1 MAVEPVV
8 DAISYVGWAILM
20 GFFAYATSIRYSIR
34 LKYDIYGNSVED
46 FFAVMVLYPFAAY
59 QMEHHMDHAYD
70 LDRTDYPMVEKP
82 DKPNGYRASGAYGYR
97 EETPAN
103 DKAYHMDHAIKRP
116 GKEHSQSD
124 GNWTPSMS
132 HLGSHTNPATD
143 DDLSMRSG
151 NSNWSKTNV
160 V

>member
-1 MAVEPVV
+1 
-8 DAISYVGWAILM
+8 M

-34 LKYDIYGNSVED
+34 LKYNIYGNSVED
-46 FFAVMVLYPFAAY
+46 FFAVMILYPFAAY

-70 LDRTDYPMVEKP
+70 LDRADYPMEEKP
-82 DKPNGYRASGAYGYR
+82 DKPNGYRASGAYRYR

-103 DKAYHMDHAIKRP
+103 EKAHYLDHAINRP
-116 GKEHSQSD
+116 GKERPQSD

-132 HLGSHTNPATD
+132 LQDLSHVGSHTNPVAD

-151 NSNWSKTNV
+151 SSNWSKTNV